1 MGLLDFFIRKTFPH
15 GIHPPEYKS
24 ITQHKKTLRLPFP
37 ERVILPLA
45 QHIGAPAIPIV
56 HKGQYVVR
64 GEVIAEPAENAL
76 SVPIHASVSGS
87 VREIDLM
94 PGPKGSKVMSIVI
107 DTDTSSP
114 QIPVSGEYQDYTR
127 MTPEQ
132 IINEVKQTGLVG
144 LGGAGFPSYAKM
156 LLPKDRSIHT
166 IIVNGCECEPFLTT
180 DHRIMLEKVDDLIRG
195 IQIAMKAVSAERSII
210 GIEDNKLEVLE
221 AISPRLPADGRIQIE
236 AVETKYPQGAEK
248 MLVKSLLG
256 VEIPSRGLPS
266 EIGLAVFNVATLAEM
281 GRLLPNRQ
289 GLVERIITVTG
300 DDLAKPGNYVVPVGT
315 PLQDILDQADFT
327 GQEAEIILGGPMMG
341 LPVASLETPVTKS
354 TGGVLI
360 LDQHAYKPKDILPCI
375 KCSLCLQACP
385 INLNP
390 SELGMLADKRRYDV
404 MEEQYHL
411 NDCFECGACSYVCP
425 SNIPLVQYFKIAKTL
440 NRERH
445 IQNG

>member
-1 MGLLDFFIRKTFPH
+1 MGLLKLFSRKSFPH
-15 GIHPPEYKS
+15 GIHPPEYKD

-37 ERVILPLA
+37 DQVILPVA
-45 QHIGAPAIPIV
+45 QHIGAPAIPAV
-56 HKGQYVVR
+56 HKGQYVLR
-64 GEVIAEPAENAL
+64 GELIAEPAENAL
-76 SVPIHASVSGS
+76 SVPIHASVSGTVS
-87 VREIDLM
+87 DIDLM

-107 DTDTSSP
+107 DTDPSSP
-114 QIPVSGEYQDYTR
+114 QIPISGEPQDFTR
-127 MTPEQ
+127 MDAKQ
-132 IINEVKQTGLVG
+132 IINAVKETGLVG
-144 LGGAGFPSYAKM
+144 LGGAGFPSYAKL

-166 IIVNGCECEPFLTT
+166 IVVNGCECEPFLTT

-195 IQIAMKAVSAERSII
+195 IQIVMKAVDAKCSII
-210 GIEDNKLEVLE
+210 GIEDNKLEVLD
-221 AISPRLPADGRIQIE
+221 AIKPRLPDDGQIEIE

-266 EIGLAVFNVATLAEM
+266 EIGLAVFNVATMAEL

-289 GLVERIITVTG
+289 GLIERIITVTG
-300 DDLAKPGNYVVPVGT
+300 DDLDNPGNYLVPIGT
-315 PLQDILDQADFT
+315 PLQSILDMAVFK
-327 GQEAEIILGGPMMG
+327 GREAEIILGGPMMG
-341 LPVASLETPVTKS
+341 LPVSSLQTPVTKS
-354 TGGVLI
+354 TGGVLV

-390 SELGMLADKRRYDV
+390 SELGLLASKRRYDV
-404 MEEQYHL
+404 MEEQFHL

-425 SNIPLVQYFKIAKTL
+425 SNIPLVQYFKIAKNL

>member
-1 MGLLDFFIRKTFPH
+1 MGLLDFFSRKTFPH
-15 GIHPPEYKS
+15 GIHPPEYKA

-45 QHIGAPAIPIV
+45 QHIGAPATPIV
-56 HKGQYVVR
+56 HKDQYVVR
-64 GEVIAEPAENAL
+64 GELIAEPSENAL

-107 DTDTSSP
+107 DTDPSSP
-114 QIPVSGEYQDYTR
+114 QIPVSGECQDYTR

-132 IINEVKQTGLVG
+132 IINAVKQTGLVG

-156 LLPKDRSIHT
+156 LLPKDRRIHT
-166 IIVNGCECEPFLTT
+166 IVVNGCECEPFLTT

-210 GIEDNKLEVLE
+210 GIEDNKLDVLE

-281 GRLLPNRQ
+281 GRLLPRQQ
-289 GLVERIITVTG
+289 GLIERIITVTG
-300 DDLAKPGNYVVPVGT
+300 DDLTHPGNYVVPVGT
-315 PLQDILDQADFT
+315 PLQDILDNAGFT

-341 LPVASLETPVTKS
+341 LPVASFETPVTKS

-390 SELGMLADKRRYDV
+390 SELGMLANKRRYDV
-404 MEEQYHL
+404 MEAQYHL